1 MLSKAPV
8 AARQRG
14 LCVFMG
20 VGGNA
25 RRQGVVVRF
34 ASRCTVSAPGRAR
47 ETLRRQIKG
56 DMTFPA
62 IVRSA
67 RNYEGSRTG

>member
-20 VGGNA
+20 GRNA
-25 RRQGVVVRF
+25 RRQGVVIRF
-34 ASRCTVSAPGRAR
+34 APRCTVSAPGRAR
-47 ETLRRQIKG
+47 ETLRQQIRG
-56 DMTFPA
+56 NTTFPA